1 MNYEINYAMALETP
15 PQYWEEEQK
24 KNDVT
29 FTVKF
34 NGRVIGV
41 FKDARKALE
50 CGRSYA
56 YKQSRKSFKY
66 IPVWFHYW
74 DVDSVHISVNE
85 EVIKK

>member
-34 NGRVIGV
+34 NGRIIGV
-41 FKDARKALE
+41 
-50 CGRSYA
+50 
-56 YKQSRKSFKY
+56 
-66 IPVWFHYW
+66 
-74 DVDSVHISVNE
+74 
-85 EVIKK
+85 